1 MRAKQLV
8 QSEVNP
14 MPSAWRV
21 PALVFSLL
29 VACASPVE
37 AQSSAPA
44 GNLEDGYFSKSLYP
58 ILQKANCRACHTG
71 EGVASATRLHFPPET
86 ASDDAIEAFG
96 RGLAALVNKAQPEES
111 LLLKKPTYRVEHTGG
126 KLIPP
131 GSDEEKVLL
140 TWVKYLASAAPSA
153 EAAKKAAPGGEAP
166 PRTVAVPS
174 PPVLLR
180 RLTHS
185 QYNNTV
191 RDLLGDQTRP
201 ADEFPP
207 EDFVNG
213 FKNQAAVQAI
223 PPLLA
228 ESYSAAAE
236 KLAQHAYE
244 AGYFKGLTAC
254 RQATEAALDGDHGS
268 PERGA
273 AVVAAVS
280 SPPPG
285 GRRVVSLAAVRTP
298 PLQVCD
304 GKFIRSFGLKAFRRP
319 LTEAEYGRYAALFE
333 KEAARAHGPARGAAI
348 VVEAMLQ
355 SPNFL
360 FRIERGRAGP
370 WKQYETASRL
380 SYFLWDTMPDDAL
393 LRLAAAGRL
402 GTKGQV
408 ERVARRLLGDP
419 RAHQALGEFVSEWLR
434 FDRLL
439 NGVRDRERFPEF
451 NSELALAMT
460 EETRRLVSHLV
471 WDDGNFMELFA
482 ADYGFLNSELATL
495 YGLRAPAEEFGRV
508 KFPSPFDR
516 AGFLGEATFLSLTS
530 KPAGTSPTAR
540 GLFVREQLLC
550 QKVPNPPPGVN
561 QNLPLP
567 TEAKPLT
574 TRERMTMHRTNEPCA
589 RCHSLIDPIGFGF
602 ERFDAIGKQRVKESV
617 ELAGSYGHHEKP
629 KKAELDIDS
638 SGTIRGIAHSDFSS
652 PKEIGERLAEEPVCQ
667 NCIVRQLF
675 RYAFG
680 RPETPADEAT
690 LENAEGAFRDSQFRF
705 KELMI
710 ALVRSDLF
718 LD

>member
-1 MRAKQLV
+1 
-8 QSEVNP
+8 

-21 PALVFSLL
+21 PALVFFFL
-29 VACASPVE
+29 VACTSPLG

-44 GNLEDGYFSKSLYP
+44 GNLDDGYFSKNLYP
-58 ILQKANCRACHTG
+58 ILQKANCRACHTD
-71 EGVASATRLHFPPET
+71 EGVASATRLHFPPES
-86 ASDDAIEAFG
+86 ASADQIEAFG
-96 RGLAALVNKAQPEES
+96 LGLAVLVNKAQPEES
-111 LLLKKPTYRVEHTGG
+111 LLLQKPTYRVEHTGG

-131 GSDEEKVLL
+131 GSDEERVLL
-140 TWVKYLASAAPSA
+140 TWIKYLASAASSTEPA
-153 EAAKKAAPGGEAP
+153 RKVAAGGEASR
-166 PRTVAVPS
+166 RTVVAAVSS

-213 FKNQAAVQAI
+213 FKNQAAVQSI

-244 AGYFKGLTAC
+244 AGYFKGLAAC
-254 RQATEAALDGDHGS
+254 RQAAVAALDGDHGS
-268 PERGA
+268 TERRT

-280 SPPPG
+280 SPRPG
-285 GRRVVSLAAVRTP
+285 GRWVGSLAAVRTR
-298 PLQVCD
+298 PLQACD
-304 GKFIRSFGLKAFRRP
+304 GKFLRSFGLKAFRRP

-333 KEAARAHGPARGAAI
+333 KEAARAHDPARGAAI

-360 FRIERGRAGP
+360 FRIERGRAGV
-370 WKQYETASRL
+370 WKQYETANRL

-402 GTKGQV
+402 GTREQV
-408 ERVARRLLGDP
+408 ERVARHMLGDP
-419 RAHQALGEFVSEWLR
+419 RAHQALDEFVSEWLR

-439 NGVRDRERFPEF
+439 NGVRDRQRFPEF

-471 WDDGNFMELFA
+471 WGDGNFMEFFA
-482 ADYGFLNSELATL
+482 ADYGFLNSDLATL

-508 KFPSPFDR
+508 QFPSAFDR

-602 ERFDAIGKQRVKESV
+602 ERFDAIGKQRLKESV
-617 ELAGSYGHHEKP
+617 VLAGSYGHHEKP

-652 PKEIGERLAEEPVCQ
+652 PKEIGQRLAEEPVCQ
-667 NCIVRQLF
+667 NCVVKQLF

-680 RPETPADEAT
+680 RPETPADDAT
-690 LENAEGAFRDSQFRF
+690 LENAERVFRDSQFRF